1 MTIMKFS
8 SSKIDDFINIYIN
21 LIVSSLY
28 FLQISLY
35 EDLVAAWVPAKHEWL
50 RQRPMGEELVNRLG
64 KQKMFSY
71 CACILNLVANLQL
84 TSILIL

>member
-1 MTIMKFS
+1 MTITKFS
-8 SSKIDDFINIYIN
+8 SSIVDDFINLYIN
-21 LIVSSLY
+21 PILISLY

-71 CACILNLVANLQL
+71 CACILDSSCSL
-84 TSILIL
+84 